1 VSLRALILPLL
12 MAVAVLGLMPAS
24 AVAAAAKPPVATS
37 AKAGGESFV
46 YSDLRRAATDGRVR
60 RAELDPQRA
69 EATVWLSGGRREEV
83 GVPPGSD
90 LADRLSAAGA
100 RVEVRRPR
108 DRTWLLSVVV
118 SLALAAAVAGLFF
131 WLRRRPRLDGDPG
144 DAKRH
149 AGPSPARQPAVRF
162 ADVAGCEE
170 AVDEVREFVAFLRE
184 PKRFARV
191 GARMPS
197 GLLLHGPPG
206 TGKTLLAKALAGE
219 ADVRFF
225 AASGSDFMDR
235 YVGVGAS
242 RVRELFARARRA
254 PGGAVVFIDELD
266 AIGKRRSDA
275 ADAGNGERDHTLNQ
289 LLVELDGFETLE
301 RVVCVAATNRM
312 ELLDPALLRPGRLS
326 RHVLVDVPSGDG
338 RRAIL
343 DVHAR
348 GKPLACDVDLDRLAE
363 GTAGRSGADLADL
376 VNEGAIIA
384 GRAGRD
390 RITHADLEEGHL
402 RVIAGPPKRSSPLS
416 DEEREVV
423 AHHEAGHA
431 LVAEFCPSQDK
442 THHLTIRP
450 RGRAAGLAVA
460 ASRDRTLHS
469 TQHVHERL
477 MVLLAGR
484 AAERAVYGHVSSGAA
499 NDL

>member
-12 MAVAVLGLMPAS
+12 MPVAVLALMPAS
-24 AVAAAAKPPVATS
+24 AVADATTPPVVTS

-170 AVDEVREFVAFLRE
+170 AVDEVREFVAFLCE

-191 GARMPS
+191 GADAVRPS
-197 GLLLHGPPG
+197 APRP
-206 TGKTLLAKALAGE
+206 AGNRQ
-219 ADVRFF
+219 DP
-225 AASGSDFMDR
+225 
-235 YVGVGAS
+235 
-242 RVRELFARARRA
+242 ARQSARRR
-254 PGGAVVFIDELD
+254 G
-266 AIGKRRSDA
+266 RRS
-275 ADAGNGERDHTLNQ
+275 
-289 LLVELDGFETLE
+289 F
-301 RVVCVAATNRM
+301 
-312 ELLDPALLRPGRLS
+312 LRRL
-326 RHVLVDVPSGDG
+326 
-338 RRAIL
+338 
-343 DVHAR
+343 
-348 GKPLACDVDLDRLAE
+348 
-363 GTAGRSGADLADL
+363 
-376 VNEGAIIA
+376 
-384 GRAGRD
+384 
-390 RITHADLEEGHL
+390 RI
-402 RVIAGPPKRSSPLS
+402 
-416 DEEREVV
+416 
-423 AHHEAGHA
+423 
-431 LVAEFCPSQDK
+431 
-442 THHLTIRP
+442 
-450 RGRAAGLAVA
+450 
-460 ASRDRTLHS
+460 
-469 TQHVHERL
+469 
-477 MVLLAGR
+477 
-484 AAERAVYGHVSSGAA
+484 
-499 NDL
+499 